1 MFFIVATPILLLF
14 SCSVVSDSS
23 YGLQHVRFPGSL
35 PSPELAQT
43 HVHQVSDAIQPL
55 VLCQPLLLPPSIF
68 RIETNRSVVPRLFS
82 SEMPGIAS
90 SFILYLSRFGSDKG
104 RVKAE
109 DPRLVSSGAA
119 AFQPWTGVI
128 RWFFGR
134 AFSFLFT
141 LVFIWPWV
149 CTAGAGAGA
158 RAVTS
163 VWEEVGG
170 TFPCRVWADP
180 GSPA

>member
-1 MFFIVATPILLLF
+1 MTGKIHQGAK
-14 SCSVVSDSS
+14 
-23 YGLQHVRFPGSL
+23 SL
-35 PSPELAQT
+35 PNSCHCWRQCCSRSP
-43 HVHQVSDAIQPL
+43 
-55 VLCQPLLLPPSIF
+55 VLSSH
-68 RIETNRSVVPRLFS
+68 ETNRSLFPRLFS

-90 SFILYLSRFGSDKG
+90 SFILCLSRFGSVKG

-109 DPRLVSSGAA
+109 DPRLVSLGAV

-128 RWFFGR
+128 LWFFGR
-134 AFSFLFT
+134 AFSILFT

-170 TFPCRVWADP
+170 TFPCRAWADP